1 MSHNKY
7 VYIYVCVCVCMC
19 AYVNIDMYW
28 YMGCTCCGVPTK
40 WNTSAILKS
49 EAVVSARRGFIFR
62 SETWWHATSDKNNNL
77 NHRAV
82 LYLGCDL
89 LAEAF
94 GRAARLWDERV
105 HFRPDTG
112 CTRAR
117 VDWAVATPQTARP
130 KPWEF
135 KLPWREAG
143 PPNHFGGT
151 SGFRSVSCQSTTVS
165 LNGRGRLIRRPA
177 GWGAGIPLKRS
188 FECLR
193 CGGLSHR
200 TYLLFSFR
208 KSTPPQYRQVTV
220 SWRFCTI
227 ANKKNELTILLGCWL
242 SKSN

>member
-1 MSHNKY
+1 MC
-7 VYIYVCVCVCMC
+7 VCVCVCMC

-105 HFRPDTG
+105 HFSTRHLMHTRSRRLSSRHTPNRKPQTLEIHTPVARG
-112 CTRAR
+112 RSTKPFWWYKWIQISRLWINNCLSQWTRAT
-117 VDWAVATPQTARP
+117 DWTSRAVGSWDFFQAFIWVFEVRGFISQNVFIIQFQKVNSPTISSSYS
-130 KPWEF
+130 
-135 KLPWREAG
+135 KL
-143 PPNHFGGT
+143 T
-151 SGFRSVSCQSTTVS
+151 S
-165 LNGRGRLIRRPA
+165 LY
-177 GWGAGIPLKRS
+177 
-188 FECLR
+188 
-193 CGGLSHR
+193 HR
-200 TYLLFSFR
+200 
-208 KSTPPQYRQVTV
+208 
-220 SWRFCTI
+220 
-227 ANKKNELTILLGCWL
+227 
-242 SKSN
+242 